1 MMRTLALSALVTL
14 TFAAGAAAS
23 LAADLAAAGQ
33 RGSGATNPQA
43 VLRAD
48 LDAMSARARGV
59 GNPRQA
65 VADAQRLALG
75 YRSLIPVVGRF
86 GPADYA
92 LNRDLARRSLLWL
105 QRTSV
110 LYTAD
115 PLAARAFLDAY
126 DTIGGFYRDQGP
138 FYAPG
143 AYVAYAGATRLA
155 RWLTLGRNPYDWSQ
169 RELDR
174 YALAYGALAIHD
186 GRLIGRWAVPQDL
199 PVDGAGVDAA
209 TPLTPIELPKVDAT
223 RLTPE
228 QRAAW
233 NDARDRFRSVS
244 AQVHGARVLMEGL
257 SARLQRQALALNAT
271 DAANAL
277 KMQGFLEDA
286 ADLIRTGE
294 FEMATDALRRAEAE
308 RVRLKG
314 VTGQ

>member
-1 MMRTLALSALVTL
+1 MIRTLALSTLVTL
-14 TFAAGAAAS
+14 AVAGGPGACPS
-23 LAADLAAAGQ
+23 DAGQ
-33 RGSGATNPQA
+33 RGNPAANPQA
-43 VLRAD
+43 ALRAD
-48 LDAMSARARGV
+48 LDAMSARSRSA
-59 GNPRQA
+59 GNASQA
-65 VADAQRLALG
+65 IADAQRLALG

-92 LNRDLARRSLLWL
+92 LNREMARRSLLWL

-110 LYTAD
+110 LYTAN

-126 DTIGGFYRDQGP
+126 DTIGGFYRDQGH

-186 GRLIGRWAVPQDL
+186 GRLIGRWALPQDL
-199 PVDGAGVDAA
+199 PADAGAAA
-209 TPLTPIELPKVDAT
+209 DTATTLTPVELPRVDTA
-223 RLTPE
+223 RLTAA
-228 QRAAW
+228 QREAW

-244 AQVHGARVLMEGL
+244 AQVHTARVLMEQL
-257 SARLQRQALALNAT
+257 SSRLQRQALALNPT

-286 ADLIRTGE
+286 ADLIRAGE

-308 RVRLKG
+308 RARLKG